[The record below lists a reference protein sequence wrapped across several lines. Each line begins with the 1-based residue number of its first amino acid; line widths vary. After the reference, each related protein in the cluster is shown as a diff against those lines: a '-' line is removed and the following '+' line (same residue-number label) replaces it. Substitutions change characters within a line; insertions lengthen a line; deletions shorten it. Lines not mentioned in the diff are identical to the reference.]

1 MGHEVRARG
10 RARARARARRPPP
23 PSLSPH
29 SGDRR
34 TQARARARLPTSTRA
49 PSPTRLAPRAPR
61 ARAQFIE
68 LKNTNAAIEEA
79 GAGRDPARLPRVY
92 GLGQTYEIIGMHF
105 YALHYYQ
112 KATTLRPYDSR
123 MWVATAA
130 CYEKLER
137 WADAIRAYEVRGA
150 EARAR
155 RRRIGAEGFRPAR
168 RARGCVCA

>member
-1 MGHEVRARG
+1 MRVDVDGPRGARARAS
-10 RARARARARRPPP
+10 ARARARARRAPA
-23 PSLSPH
+23 LSPT
-29 SGDRR
+29 S
-34 TQARARARLPTSTRA
+34 STRA
-49 PSPTRLAPRAPR
+49 PLSDAARAARVAR

-68 LKNTNAAIEEA
+68 LKNTNAAIEA
-79 GAGRDPARLPRVY
+79 YRRAVDVSPRDYRAWY

-137 WADAIRAYEVRGA
+137 WADAIRAYEVRGWRR
-150 EARAR
+150 ARAR
-155 RRRIGAEGFRPAR
+155 GGGGGWKGFRPAR
-168 RARGCVCA
+168 RARVCVCA